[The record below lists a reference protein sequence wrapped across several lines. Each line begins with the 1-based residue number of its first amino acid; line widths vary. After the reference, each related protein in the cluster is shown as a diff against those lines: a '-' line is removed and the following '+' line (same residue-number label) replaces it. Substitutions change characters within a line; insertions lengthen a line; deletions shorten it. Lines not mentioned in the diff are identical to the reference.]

1 MCSRVGSKAP
11 KFQKRKILIYLT
23 FVAGCGRNPDRDHAA
38 LVAPSTQ
45 PASYVFTKLQISSD
59 ATGIRSPVYSVL
71 LSWLVSQYS
80 LYGYDAA
87 AHLTEETR
95 NADRNGPLAI
105 LSSIGMIS
113 VFGWAFILALTFSIQ
128 VVNSLLSDI
137 LSCFLGYCTHRHIRV
152 AFLLYFRSSASLVVM
167 VNRNTEK
174 NLVIKQRVPPA
185 AAAACDVLSLHV

>member
-1 MCSRVGSKAP
+1 MIMLP
-11 KFQKRKILIYLT
+11 
-23 FVAGCGRNPDRDHAA
+23 

-45 PASYVFTKLQISSD
+45 SASYVFTKLQISSD
-59 ATGIRSPVYSVL
+59 ATGIKSPVYSVL

-113 VFGWAFILALTFSIQ
+113 VFGWAFILALSFSIQ
-128 VVNSLLSDI
+128 VVTNSLLIVI
-137 LSCFLGYCTHRHIRV
+137 LSCFLGFVRTGTSESYSSC
-152 AFLLYFRSSASLVVM
+152 FLM
-167 VNRNTEK
+167 
-174 NLVIKQRVPPA
+174 
-185 AAAACDVLSLHV
+185 